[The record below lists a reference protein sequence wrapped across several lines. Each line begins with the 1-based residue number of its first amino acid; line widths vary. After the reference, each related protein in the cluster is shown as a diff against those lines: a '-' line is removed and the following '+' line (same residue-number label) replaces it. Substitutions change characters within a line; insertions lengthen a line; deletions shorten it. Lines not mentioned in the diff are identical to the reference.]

1 MENPQIIA
9 LVAIA
14 ISVISMG
21 LVVANVFNLQ
31 TTLINLNTS
40 VVEQSQTVKSLNQQ
54 QNATQQVIEEQRKSI
69 MKMQDNIA
77 NLTSEIKSLE
87 DRVTSLEQRLQ
98 PHCLILEG
106 CPPPT
111 PQKPVYFPGVVKFYN
126 VAGGDTVGDNR
137 VLKKLP
143 STLPVSGWIAD
154 FDYKFTASYIPS
166 FLIFV
171 LSTTSED
178 PQSQIHPNLVYVEH
192 GGFSGADAL
201 DVEGTLG
208 TISTPIPISPNVQY
222 YVELD
227 KTPTLLTLHVFSD
240 PARTIEVPGSPQT
253 LAILTTDYSN
263 NLNYIQHD
271 GCLQCGSA
279 RTFTAQIDNT
289 KIYAGTDGS
298 KQILFEDDYSSGVGW
313 TQIGSSVAVNGSFI
327 PQMPLPPI
335 YEGLQSSNRTTLGT
349 K

>member
-14 ISVISMG
+14 ISVISIG

-40 VVEQSQTVKSLNQQ
+40 VVEQSQTIKSLNQQ
-54 QNATQQVIEEQRKSI
+54 QNVSQQVIEEQRKSI

-87 DRVTSLEQRLQ
+87 DRVTSLEQGLQ
-98 PHCLILEG
+98 PHCLIPEG
-106 CPPPT
+106 CPQPT

-126 VAGGDTVGDNR
+126 VAGGGTVGDNR

-154 FDYKFTASYIPS
+154 FEYEFTASSIPDMHV
-166 FLIFV
+166 FV
-171 LSTTSED
+171 FTATSD
-178 PQSQIHPNLVYVEH
+178 NPQLQPAANIVEIRHGPDVNQLMLVSEV
-192 GGFSGADAL
+192 SSVSA
-201 DVEGTLG
+201 
-208 TISTPIPISPNVQY
+208 PIPIFPNTQY
-222 YVELD
+222 YVRLER
-227 KTPTLLTLHVFSD
+227 TPTQLELFVFSD
-240 PARTIEVPGSPQT
+240 PARTIIVPGSPMT
-253 LAILTTDYSN
+253 MPIATTDLN
-263 NLNYIQHD
+263 NLKFIQHD
-271 GCLQCGSA
+271 GCLLCGTA
-279 RTFTAQIDNT
+279 RTLTAQIDNT
-289 KIYAGTDGS
+289 KMYVGTDGS

-335 YEGLQSSNRTTLGT
+335 YEGFQSSNRTTLGT